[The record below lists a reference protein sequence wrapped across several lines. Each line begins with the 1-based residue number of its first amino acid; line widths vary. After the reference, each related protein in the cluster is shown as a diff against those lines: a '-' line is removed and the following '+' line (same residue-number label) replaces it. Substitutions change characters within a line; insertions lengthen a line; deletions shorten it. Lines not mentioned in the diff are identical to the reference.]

1 MADDPGGQEL
11 PAAPDAA
18 SPPDASFEQDVLKAE
33 IEALA
38 PALTKADSAATLSP
52 LLRIIERAR
61 SMGADGFPLLKGFAR
76 TLRQNRAFDD
86 LYILASNMRST
97 GMADL
102 DVRRWE
108 IQALIELGV
117 FETALELSRPL
128 LAAGPETREGEDG
141 YSAVGRVYKQMYI
154 DARAGRT
161 RLEPVLAEEYLRR
174 SYAAYLLVWRA
185 ATAVNVEANAYYG
198 VNALAMAARAERDG
212 IALPGPGPASLATD
226 VLSAVAL
233 PTQVWSWAT
242 RGEALIAQGKHR
254 EAAQAYAA
262 FALSPEVDVFQ
273 LHASLRQLEEVWQ
286 LSGDMPEAGASIRLI
301 KAILMGKL
309 ASSHSKTDP
318 VGTEVQLSG
327 QEARAIGAETPQ
339 LLSAAKDNY
348 QTTSRGDPKGLEQI
362 FSVNAPVA
370 LQVVRNALQRARS
383 ICRIH
388 ANMGGQDTPFGTG
401 FAIRGSLLNPAWG
414 DDPVIVTNNHVIST
428 AAVGNSQ
435 RMEYCDAVFVCQD
448 TDACKRVGFK
458 AVLWESDP
466 EAHDIT
472 ILALDGPLPGD
483 AEPLAALALPALPR
497 KAVNDDGIGRLYVIG
512 FPAAGQ
518 LSFSFADNIFL
529 DHDGPE
535 ITDLTSESA
544 GEKRV
549 QVQPEP
555 VRLHYKTPTLGG
567 SSGSPVFDF
576 NSFQLIG
583 VHHRG
588 LPGMPRLNRRAGT
601 YAANQGV
608 WIESIRA
615 AIAESESAEAATS
628 GPRRWRS
635 RPAPPPAAASD
646 GPAPD
651 PILAAP
657 LSGGAAPAGPRI
669 WPGAIGEAVAG
680 ASPVAAQVLKAGRAS
695 PEDIARVGHES
706 IVGADDRTR
715 IFDTG
720 MSPWRMI
727 CAIRCW
733 WGSRLAVGTGF
744 LVSPGLLLTA
754 GHVVYPKNFRT
765 LPDRIEVIPG
775 LNAIERPFGDAKV
788 HSVSVH
794 PGWQTRFDL
803 TTDVAAIHLGEG
815 LGRKVGWFAVASRSP
830 EELRSSWSH
839 VTGYPG
845 EKLETPV
852 DPKSGVAL
860 APVKAAQLWHHATP
874 ILNVQHNRVFY
885 ATDTTGGQSG
895 APIYILDPEVSP
907 TPVVVGVHA
916 YGAAAS
922 PVSIGE
928 SNSGAWINDALF
940 DIIAQWRDLSDQILK
955 DQHQA

>member
-1 MADDPGGQEL
+1 MADDPGRQEPL
-11 PAAPDAA
+11 MAPDAA
-18 SPPDASFEQDVLKAE
+18 SPPDAAFEQDALRVE
-33 IEALA
+33 IDALA

-52 LLRIIERAR
+52 LLRIVERAR
-61 SMGADGFPLLKGFAR
+61 AMGSDGFPLLKAFAQ

-86 LYILASNMRST
+86 LYILTSNMRFT

-128 LAAGPETREGEDG
+128 LAAGPSTKEGEDG
-141 YSAVGRVYKQMYI
+141 YSAVGRIYKQMYI
-154 DARAGRT
+154 DARSGRT
-161 RLEPVLAEEYLRR
+161 RLEPALAEEYLRR
-174 SYAAYLLVWRA
+174 SFAAYLLVWRA
-185 ATAVNVEANAYYG
+185 ASAVTVEANAYYG

-212 IALPGPGPASLATD
+212 ITLAGPGAASLATD

-242 RGEALIAQGKHR
+242 RGEALLAQGKHQ
-254 EAAQAYAA
+254 EAAQSYAS
-262 FALSPEVDVFQ
+262 FALSSEVNIFQ
-273 LHASLRQLEEVWQ
+273 LNASLRQLEEVWQ
-286 LSGDMPEAGASIRLI
+286 INGDMPEAGAAVRLL
-301 KAILMGKL
+301 KAVLMGKL
-309 ASSHSKTDP
+309 AAGASAADP
-318 VGTEVQLSG
+318 QGSIVQLSG
-327 QEARAIGAETPQ
+327 QEARAIGAEVPQ
-339 LLSAAKDNY
+339 LVAAARDNY
-348 QTTSRGDPKGLEQI
+348 QQTSRGDPKGLEQI

-370 LQVVRNALQRARS
+370 LQVVRNALHRARA

-401 FAIRGSLLNPAWG
+401 FAIKGSLLNPAWG

-435 RMEYCDAVFVCQD
+435 RMEFCEAVFVCND
-448 TDACKRVGFK
+448 TDECKRIGFR

-466 EAHDIT
+466 EAHDVT
-472 ILALDGPLPGD
+472 ILAPNGPLPPD
-483 AEPLAALALPALPR
+483 VVPLAALALPALPR
-497 KAVNDDGIGRLYVIG
+497 RAVNDDGIGRVYVIG

-535 ITDLTSESA
+535 VTELTSESA

-549 QVQPEP
+549 HAQPEP

-588 LPGMPRLNRRAGT
+588 LPGMPRLNRRPGA

-615 AIAESESAEAATS
+615 AIAESESAEAATM

-635 RPAPPPAAASD
+635 RAADAAPPATT
-646 GPAPD
+646 GPTPE
-651 PILAAP
+651 PILGAA
-657 LSGGAAPAGPRI
+657 LSGGAPAAGPRV
-669 WPGAIGEAVAG
+669 WPGTLGEAVAG
-680 ASPVAAQVLKAGRAS
+680 ASPIAAQVLKLGKAS
-695 PEDIARVGHES
+695 TADIARVGHES

-715 IFDTG
+715 IFDTS

-744 LVSPGLLLTA
+744 LVSPNLLLTA
-754 GHVVYPKNFRT
+754 GHVVFPKNFRT
-765 LPDRIEVIPG
+765 LPDRIEIVPG
-775 LNAIERPFGDAKV
+775 LNAIDRPFGEANV

-803 TTDVAAIHLGEG
+803 TTDVAAIHLSEG

-830 EELRSSWSH
+830 DELRSSWSH

-852 DPKSGVAL
+852 DPKTGVAT
-860 APVKAAQLWHHATP
+860 APVKAAQLWHHAAP
-874 ILNVQHNRVFY
+874 ILNVQNNRVFY

-895 APIYILDPEVSP
+895 APIYIIDPEVSP
-907 TPVVVGVHA
+907 TPVVVGIHA

-922 PVSIGE
+922 PVAVGE

-940 DIIAQWRDLSDQILK
+940 DVITQWRTLSEQILA
-955 DQHQA
+955 DQHKA